1 MPFPK
6 KVLLVINP
14 IAGGGDKS
22 EMIESIQAKSR
33 DQGFALE
40 VYKTDGESDRQA
52 IERIME
58 EFTPDRVLVAGG
70 DGTINQVAD
79 ILRGQEVVLGLLP
92 LGSANGLATNLG
104 LPPDIDEAIEA
115 ALGEHTSCLDGL
127 LLNGHLGLHLSDLG
141 LNARLIKNYEEG
153 EVRGKWGY
161 AKEVISTLAEHELFR
176 VRITTDQESYE
187 TEATIVIIGNATMYG
202 TGVVVNPHG
211 DLCDGKFEII
221 TATRFDFIE
230 LAKLLAGN
238 TELDPEVVKISSATR
253 AEIECLDKKI
263 LFQVDGEFLGSVNR
277 VKVQVLPGM
286 LTVAVPIKVAADE

>member
-1 MPFPK
+1 MPLPK
-6 KVLLVINP
+6 KVLLIVNP

-22 EMIESIQAKSR
+22 EFIETIRSKS
-33 DQGFALE
+33 QSKGFGLE
-40 VYKTDGESDRQA
+40 IYETKGEGDRQA
-52 IERIME
+52 IDQSMQ
-58 EFTPDRVLVAGG
+58 EFQPDRVLVAGG

-104 LPPDIDEAIEA
+104 LPSDIDEAIEV

-161 AKEVISTLAEHELFR
+161 AKEVFHTLAEHELFR
-176 VRITTDQESYE
+176 VRITTDQETYE
-187 TEATIVIIGNATMYG
+187 TEATIVIIGNATTYG

-211 DLCDGKFEII
+211 DMCDGKFEII

-230 LAKLLAGN
+230 LAKLLAGSS
-238 TELDPEVVKISSATR
+238 ELDPEVVKISSATH
-253 AEIECLDKKI
+253 AEIECLDKKA
-263 LFQVDGEFLGSVNR
+263 LFQVDGEFLGLVNR
-277 VKVQVLPGM
+277 VKAQVLPGM
-286 LTVAVPIKVAADE
+286 LTVAVRARE